1 MNDKPASE
9 SPEVVTSKGIGSS
22 ALLGSVSSHVVSKM
36 PRSPIQEGT
45 YWHALKTVSALN
57 IRKGVTYLL
66 DRPYPESSVM
76 LIKDP
81 KKGAGFGRSTMLLN
95 GRALVA
101 QGLREGWIER
111 APDGSSSA

>member
-1 MNDKPASE
+1 MNTQSI
-9 SPEVVTSKGIGSS
+9 V
-22 ALLGSVSSHVVSKM
+22 
-36 PRSPIQEGT
+36 EGT
-45 YWHALKTVSALN
+45 YWHALKTAGALN

-81 KKGAGFGRSTMLLN
+81 KGGKGRSTMLLN
-95 GRALVA
+95 GRVLVA

-111 APDGSSSA
+111 APDGNTAKAAVAWTFGKTAEEYAPAIET

>member
-1 MNDKPASE
+1 MPAANKSI
-9 SPEVVTSKGIGSS
+9 SQPPGY
-22 ALLGSVSSHVVSKM
+22 VSSHVVSKM

-81 KKGAGFGRSTMLLN
+81 KGGKGRSTMLLN

-111 APDGSSSA
+111 APDGSASA

>member
-1 MNDKPASE
+1 MNDTPASE

-22 ALLGSVSSHVVSKM
+22 ALLGSVSSHVVKKM
-36 PRSPIQEGT
+36 PRQTFHEGT
-45 YWHALKTVSALN
+45 YWYALKSVKALN
-57 IRKGVTYLL
+57 IKKGATYLL

-81 KKGAGFGRSTMLLN
+81 KGGPGKGRSTMLLN

-101 QGLREGWIER
+101 QGIREGWLEI
-111 APDGSSSA
+111 APTCSPA

>member
-1 MNDKPASE
+1 MNTQSI
-9 SPEVVTSKGIGSS
+9 V
-22 ALLGSVSSHVVSKM
+22 
-36 PRSPIQEGT
+36 EGT
-45 YWHALKTVSALN
+45 HWHALKTVSALN

-81 KKGAGFGRSTMLLN
+81 KKGVGFGRSTMLLN

-111 APDGSSSA
+111 APDGSASA